1 MEFIRKTSSYIEPYI
16 HLVRTNDTHLHVHW
30 NYHGRDTYSSVW
42 GFPIEFAVYFIYLM
56 DIVSA
61 TFYLS
66 VVYLII
72 NCKYQAALSKICQF
86 FNKMLSTG
94 TTAESEVAEHIYDL
108 ILELHSIDSSVLLSV
123 LPQLEFKLRVSACV
137 RLLD

>member
-1 MEFIRKTSSYIEPYI
+1 
-16 HLVRTNDTHLHVHW
+16 
-30 NYHGRDTYSSVW
+30 
-42 GFPIEFAVYFIYLM
+42 M